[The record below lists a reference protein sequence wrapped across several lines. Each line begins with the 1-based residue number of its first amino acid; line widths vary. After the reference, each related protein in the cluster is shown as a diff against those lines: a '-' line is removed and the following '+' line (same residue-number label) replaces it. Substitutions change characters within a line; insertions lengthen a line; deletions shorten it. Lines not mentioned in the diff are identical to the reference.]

1 MIIMASGSEVQLAVK
16 ARELLQAEGVGTGWY
31 RSPRIRQPGTRNHSQ
46 ELQMITDLSSQGA
59 RYAQIHPA
67 FVDAFAF
74 LNSTEPAD
82 LPAGSYDKG
91 SFIAVV
97 IETDGKGIQGAP
109 LEYHQRKIDIHVT
122 LTGHDS
128 IGWCSKAQCATPAG
142 PLTPTMTSGSSKTN
156 PNCGS
161 LFLQVVSPSSSPRN
175 DTPHSEA
182 KDWFGRLSSKLSTC
196 SPKTRR

>member
-1 MIIMASGSEVQLAVK
+1 
-16 ARELLQAEGVGTGWY
+16 
-31 RSPRIRQPGTRNHSQ
+31 
-46 ELQMITDLSSQGA
+46 MITDLSSQGA

-142 PLTPTMTSGSSKTN
+142 PFDTDNDIGFFKDEPELWIPVPPGSFAIFFPEDAHAPLGGEGLVRKIVLKIVDVQ
-156 PNCGS
+156 P
-161 LFLQVVSPSSSPRN
+161 
-175 DTPHSEA
+175 
-182 KDWFGRLSSKLSTC
+182 
-196 SPKTRR
+196 